1 MAKKTNRKNVKALPS
16 ALSIASPVE
25 SRPEVAPASVTETSE
40 PLVSVSPPA
49 ASEPPPKR
57 AVTKAAL
64 APSQPQVPVVF
75 ELHDPQAKVVSLCG
89 EFNCWSQ
96 EANPLQ
102 LQADGVWRTTLPLA
116 PGRYQYKFVVD
127 GQWCPDAKAKENVLN
142 EHGTLNSV
150 VVVAAGTRTI

>member
-25 SRPEVAPASVTETSE
+25 TRPVAAPALVTKTPE
-40 PLVSVSPPA
+40 PLVSVSPPV
-49 ASEPPPKR
+49 ASEPAPKR
-57 AVTKAAL
+57 TVTKAVS

-75 ELHDPQAKVVSLCG
+75 QLHDPQAKVVSLCG
-89 EFNCWSQ
+89 EFNCWSP

-102 LQADGVWRTTLPLA
+102 LQAGGIWQTTLRLA

-127 GQWCPDAKAKENVLN
+127 GQWCADAKAKENVYN

-150 VVVAAGTRTI
+150 VVVAGIGAS